1 MEVDKVIEGIAQF
14 LGLVWNFIISVPF
27 FDTGISFGQFM
38 LSLFSAYMALSLLV
52 FIFGGNNSG
61 SAGSGG
67 KH

>member
-1 MEVDKVIEGIAQF
+1 MIEGISQF
-14 LGLVWNFIISVPF
+14 LGMVWNFIISVPF

-67 KH
+67 KR

>member
-1 MEVDKVIEGIAQF
+1 VIEGIAQF

-38 LSLFSAYMALSLLV
+38 LSLFSAYMAISLLV
-52 FIFGGNNSG
+52 FIFGGNNSSG

-67 KH
+67 AKK